1 MSITAIMLGLQPL
14 PPMPKGKLRIF
25 CGEMSTKSADSAP
38 KSAEKIW
45 PSERQISEKT
55 RARALEIIRE
65 AGIDGIDTFTLK
77 DKLGRGFNTTRK
89 IATDLVKTKEV
100 RPFHQGRGLPRIFK
114 AIK

>member
-1 MSITAIMLGLQPL
+1 MSQPTITAIMLGLAAPAF
-14 PPMPKGKLRIF
+14 PSGRLRIIT
-25 CGEMSTKSADSAP
+25 GEISTKEPKAP
-38 KSAEKIW
+38 EKIQ
-45 PSERQISEKT
+45 PRDRQISGKT